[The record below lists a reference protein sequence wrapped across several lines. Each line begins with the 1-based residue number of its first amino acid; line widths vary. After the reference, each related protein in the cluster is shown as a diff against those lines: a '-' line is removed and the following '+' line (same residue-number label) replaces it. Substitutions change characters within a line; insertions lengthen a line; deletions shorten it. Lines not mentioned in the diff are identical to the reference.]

1 MSQWWQIGL
10 VLLSA
15 LISFCSVAY
24 WTRLARRDKANERS
38 LDETRQRV
46 EQARDERQDILAR
59 LVKIETSLAI
69 IDQKVMPIST
79 ALQTILVKELTH
91 FHTPRMDSLLSRIGP
106 PSQLT
111 NEEEK
116 ELTVALL
123 ERTKD
128 MGHLISD
135 SERDAA
141 FILPAI
147 MRRAKVECALL
158 DSIIA
163 KAYVLKYVAVENIPD
178 K

>member
-1 MSQWWQIGL
+1 MFQWWQVGL

-15 LISFCSVAY
+15 LISFLSVAY
-24 WTRLARRDKANERS
+24 WTSLARRDKMQERL
-38 LDETRQRV
+38 LDDTRQRT
-46 EQARDERQDILAR
+46 EQTRHERDDVLAR
-59 LVKIETSLAI
+59 LVKIETSLAV

-91 FHTPRMDSLLSRIGP
+91 FHTLRMDSLLARIGP
-106 PSQLT
+106 PS
-111 NEEEK
+111 
-116 ELTVALL
+116 ELTDAEEAELTQALL
-123 ERTKD
+123 ERTQD

-158 DSIIA
+158 ASVVA
-163 KAYVLKYVAVENIPD
+163 KAYVLK
-178 K
+178 